1 MKKLVNY
8 VFLQLDNLKTMSNQ
22 YLNTCST
29 VVQNNTCFELL
40 TPDQQA
46 LVEGNKVTV
55 SYKKGEIICK
65 QGSQASHI
73 LFLAN
78 GLVKVFLEGHPKNLI
93 LTIVPSQQLIGLPSI
108 FDGNNTFLYSV
119 STYVDSTVEMI
130 NINIIKQLINENAR
144 FAGRIINVLN
154 ENTAQNYG
162 RFFSL
167 MQKQLHGRM
176 ADILLCL
183 STKIFKNA
191 SFQLP
196 LSRNDLG
203 ELTGMSTESV
213 IRIFKDFKEDGLI
226 KVSAKTIDILDTER
240 LQRISELG

>member
-1 MKKLVNY
+1 MYFCAQIEIKNMNNK
-8 VFLQLDNLKTMSNQ
+8 

-29 VVQNNTCFELL
+29 LVQDSSCFELL
-40 TPDQQA
+40 TADERA
-46 LVEGNKVTV
+46 LVEGNQVLV
-55 SYKKGEIICK
+55 HYKKGETICK

-73 LFLAN
+73 LMLKE
-78 GLVKVFLEGHPKNLI
+78 GLVKVYLEGKPKNLI
-93 LTIVPSQQLIGLPSI
+93 LTIIPSGQLIGLPSI
-108 FDGNNTFLYSV
+108 FEGNKVFVYSV
-119 STYVDSTVEMI
+119 STYVDSTVQMI
-130 NINIIKQLINENAR
+130 NIEIIRQLINQNAS
-144 FAGRIINVLN
+144 FASRIINILN

-183 STKIFKNA
+183 SQRIFKSK

-213 IRIFKDFKEDGLI
+213 IRIFKDFKDEKLI
-226 KVSAKTIDILDTER
+226 RVQAKTIEIIDFDR
-240 LQRISELG
+240 LERISEFG

>member
-1 MKKLVNY
+1 MP
-8 VFLQLDNLKTMSNQ
+8 NQ

-29 VVQNNTCFELL
+29 VIQDNSCFELL
-40 TPDQQA
+40 TPDQRA

-55 SYKKGEIICK
+55 DYKKGEIICK

-73 LFLAN
+73 LFLAK
-78 GLVKVFLEGHPKNLI
+78 GLVKVFLEGKPKNLI
-93 LTIVPSQQLIGLPSI
+93 LTIVPARQLIGLPSI
-108 FDGNNTFLYSV
+108 FEGNKTFIYSV

-130 NINIIKQLINENAR
+130 NIDIVKQLINENAS

-154 ENTAQNYG
+154 ENTAQTYG

-183 STKIFKNA
+183 SQRIFKNKT
-191 SFQLP
+191 FQLP

-213 IRIFKDFKEDGLI
+213 IRIFKDFKEDNLI
-226 KVSAKTIDILDTER
+226 TVNAKIIDIIDAVR